1 MSKKKNSAN
10 TSFIFNI
17 AHKVLT
23 PLNAMAEFTN
33 ELENNLKDEEKA
45 REYIK
50 KIRNSHDFMRT
61 LINNVLETARLESG
75 IATIEEA
82 YGNINILLKAVTKEF
97 KGLMKK
103 KNIQFS
109 TNVDVK
115 HPDIMVDFA
124 KVKGILLNLISNAHK
139 YTPEGGKITVSI
151 KELDCDKPD
160 YALYQTTISDTGEG
174 IPQEVLPFIFD
185 AFTTSGPAPQG
196 GAFSTGLGM
205 HIVKELVTI
214 LDGTIDVKSRDGEG
228 TDFIVT
234 IPHRINT
241 QITHDMRIL
250 LAEDNELNAD
260 IAIAL
265 LEDRGFTVERAC
277 DGKQCVDMLRESEPG
292 YYDIILMD
300 VEMPYVNGH
309 QATKIIR
316 RIKEPAHSTI
326 PIIAMTANASDADKR
341 ETLLV
346 GMNAHVA
353 KPFDV
358 DKLYATIFNVLA
370 HKNYYIQTDGLE
382 TFRKK
387 YTKLGCKCGFFI
399 YHVDWDETI
408 TYADQ
413 GTAEIFGC
421 ANEEEFLKLVGGT
434 FKTLVH
440 ANDIEQVQKAINQ
453 QQEESSLNLDLVDYD
468 VIRKD
473 GQIRHL
479 ADIGYKVFDGER
491 LVYFVYIADI
501 TDINQKQ
508 Q

>member
-17 AHKVLT
+17 AHKMLT
-23 PLNAMAEFTN
+23 PLNAMTEFTN
-33 ELENNLKDEEKA
+33 MLENNLEDEQQA
-45 REYIK
+45 RDCIK
-50 KIRNSHDFMRT
+50 KIKASHEFMRT
-61 LINNVLETARLESG
+61 LINNILETARLESG
-75 IATIEEA
+75 IATVEEA
-82 YGNINILLKAVTKEF
+82 YGNINVLMKSVAKEF
-97 KGLMKK
+97 QGLMKK

-109 TNVDVK
+109 TEIDVK
-115 HPDIMVDFA
+115 HPDIMVDFS

-139 YTPEGGKITVSI
+139 YTPEGGKIKVSI
-151 KELDCDKPD
+151 KELDYDKPD
-160 YALYQTTISDTGEG
+160 YALYQTTISDTGNG
-174 IPQEVLPFIFD
+174 IPQEILPFIFD
-185 AFTTSGPAPQG
+185 AFATNGSTPQAG
-196 GAFSTGLGM
+196 TFSTGLGM

-214 LDGTIDVKSRDGEG
+214 LDGSIDVKSRDGEG

-265 LEDRGFTVERAC
+265 LEDRGFTVERAA
-277 DGKQCVDMLRESEPG
+277 DGKQCVDMMQASEPG

-316 RIKEPAHSTI
+316 KLRNPVHSTI
-326 PIIAMTANASDADKR
+326 PIIAMTANASDEDKR
-341 ETLLV
+341 NTLLV

-387 YTKLGCKCGFFI
+387 YTNLGCKVGFFI
-399 YHVDWDETI
+399 YHVDWDEKI

-421 ANEEEFLKLVGGT
+421 ANEAEFLQLVGGT

-453 QQEESSLNLDLVDYD
+453 QQESSSLNLDLVDYD

-473 GQIRHL
+473 GTIRHL

-508 Q
+508 

>member
-1 MSKKKNSAN
+1 MSKKKNSAT
-10 TSFIFNI
+10 TSFLFNI
-17 AHKVLT
+17 SHKMLT
-23 PLNAMAEFTN
+23 PLNAMAELTN
-33 ELENNLKDEEKA
+33 TLENNLDDEEKA
-45 REYIK
+45 RECIK
-50 KIRNSHDFMRT
+50 KIRESHTFMQN
-61 LINNVLETARLESG
+61 LINNVLDTARLESG
-75 IATIEEA
+75 IAVVEET
-82 YGNINILLKAVTKEF
+82 YGNINVLMNSIAKEF
-97 KGLMKK
+97 KGLMKR
-103 KNIQFS
+103 KNIRFS
-109 TNVDVK
+109 TNIDIK
-115 HPDIMVDFA
+115 HPDVMVDFT

-139 YTPEGGKITVSI
+139 YTPEGGKIHINVR
-151 KELDCDKPD
+151 ELNCDKPD
-160 YALYQTTISDTGEG
+160 YALYETTISDTGSG
-174 IPQEVLPFIFD
+174 IPQEALPHLFD
-185 AFTTSGPAPQG
+185 AFSSGGSSSSG
-196 GAFSTGLGM
+196 GILSTGLGM
-205 HIVKELVTI
+205 HIVKELVNV
-214 LDGTIDVKSRDGEG
+214 LDGTITVKTREGEG

-234 IPHRINT
+234 LPHRLNT

-265 LEDRGFTVERAC
+265 LEDRGFKVERAV
-277 DGKQCVDMLRESEPG
+277 DGVQCVEMLRGSEPG

-300 VEMPYVNGH
+300 VEMPHMDGH
-309 QATKIIR
+309 KATKIIR
-316 RIKEPAHSTI
+316 RLKDSVHSTI
-326 PIIAMTANASDADKR
+326 PIIAMTANASDEDKR
-341 ETLLV
+341 KTLLV

-370 HKNYYIQTDGLE
+370 HKTYYIQTDGLE

-387 YTKLGCKCGFFI
+387 YTNLGCKCGFFI
-399 YHVDWDETI
+399 YYVDWDEQI

-421 ANEEEFLKLVGGT
+421 ANEAEFLQLVGGT

-440 ANDIEQVQKAINQ
+440 ANDIEQVQKSITQ
-453 QQEESSLNLDLVDYD
+453 QQESSSMNLDLVDYD

-501 TDINQKQ
+501 TDINKK
-508 Q
+508 

>member
-1 MSKKKNSAN
+1 MSKKKNSTN

-17 AHKVLT
+17 AHKMLT
-23 PLNAMAEFTN
+23 PLNAMMEFTN
-33 ELENNLKDEEKA
+33 VLENNLDDEKQA
-45 REYIK
+45 RECINKIK
-50 KIRNSHDFMRT
+50 NSHEFMRT
-61 LINNVLETARLESG
+61 LINNILETARLESG
-75 IATIEEA
+75 ISVVEEA
-82 YGNINILLKAVTKEF
+82 YGNVHILMKAVAKEF

-109 TNVDVK
+109 TDIDVK
-115 HPDIMVDFA
+115 HPDIMVDFT

-139 YTPEGGKITVSI
+139 YTPEGGQITVTI
-151 KELDCDKPD
+151 RELDYDKPD
-160 YALYQTTISDTGEG
+160 YALYQTTISDTGSG
-174 IPQEVLPFIFD
+174 ISQDVLPFIFD
-185 AFTTSGPAPQG
+185 AFATSGSAPQG
-196 GAFSTGLGM
+196 GVFSTGLGM
-205 HIVKELVTI
+205 HIVKELVTV
-214 LDGTIDVKSRDGEG
+214 LNGTIDIKTRDGQG
-228 TDFIVT
+228 TDFILT

-241 QITHDMRIL
+241 QITKDMRIL

-265 LEDRGFTVERAC
+265 LEDRGFTVERAS
-277 DGKQCVDMLRESEPG
+277 DGKQCVEMIQASEPG
-292 YYDIILMD
+292 YYSIVLMD

-316 RIKEPAHSTI
+316 KLRNPAHSTI
-326 PIIAMTANASDADKR
+326 PIIAMTANASDEDKR
-341 ETLLV
+341 KTLLV

-387 YTKLGCKCGFFI
+387 YTNLGCKCGFFI
-399 YHVDWDETI
+399 YHVDWDEKI

-421 ANEEEFLKLVGGT
+421 ATEAEFLQLVGGT
-434 FKTLVH
+434 FKTMVH
-440 ANDIEQVQKAINQ
+440 ANDIEQVQNAINQ
-453 QQEESSLNLDLVDYD
+453 QQESSSLNLDLVDYD
-468 VIRKD
+468 IIRKD
-473 GQIRHL
+473 GAIRHL

-508 Q
+508 

>member
-17 AHKVLT
+17 AHKMLT
-23 PLNAMAEFTN
+23 PLNAMTEFTN
-33 ELENNLKDEEKA
+33 MLENNLEDEQQA
-45 REYIK
+45 RDCIK
-50 KIRNSHDFMRT
+50 KIKASHEFMRT
-61 LINNVLETARLESG
+61 LINNILETARLESG
-75 IATIEEA
+75 IATVEEA
-82 YGNINILLKAVTKEF
+82 YGNVNVLMKSVAKEF
-97 KGLMKK
+97 QGLMKK

-109 TNVDVK
+109 TEIDVK
-115 HPDIMVDFA
+115 HPDIMVDFS

-139 YTPEGGKITVSI
+139 YTPEGGKIKVSI
-151 KELDCDKPD
+151 KELDYDKPD
-160 YALYQTTISDTGEG
+160 YALYQTTISDTGNG
-174 IPQEVLPFIFD
+174 IPQEILPFIFD
-185 AFTTSGPAPQG
+185 AFATNGSTPQAG
-196 GAFSTGLGM
+196 TFSTGLGM

-214 LDGTIDVKSRDGEG
+214 LDGSIDVKSRDGEG

-265 LEDRGFTVERAC
+265 LEDRGFTVERAA
-277 DGKQCVDMLRESEPG
+277 DGKQCVDMMQASEPG

-316 RIKEPAHSTI
+316 KLRNPAHSTI
-326 PIIAMTANASDADKR
+326 PIIAMTANASDEDKR
-341 ETLLV
+341 NTLLV

-387 YTKLGCKCGFFI
+387 YTNLGCKVGFFI
-399 YHVDWDETI
+399 YHVDWDEKI

-421 ANEEEFLKLVGGT
+421 ANEAEFMQLVGGT

-453 QQEESSLNLDLVDYD
+453 QQESSSLNLDLVDYD

-473 GQIRHL
+473 GTIRHL

-508 Q
+508 